1 MKVRKVLVKYPSLIV
16 SPQGAP
22 ALELYLSQ
30 AQKDI
35 LSILQQIATNYN
47 LSKKEYFAIKEYI
60 VCKMTEVSLLN
71 QRKGVCSGSLG
82 QKRLFE
88 GGREAASDEKTYE
101 EIKITEKRSSL
112 VGGKK

>member
-1 MKVRKVLVKYPSLIV
+1 
-16 SPQGAP
+16 
-22 ALELYLSQ
+22 
-30 AQKDI
+30 
-35 LSILQQIATNYN
+35 
-47 LSKKEYFAIKEYI
+47 
-60 VCKMTEVSLLN
+60 MTEVSLLN